1 MQADSF
7 AAELSEKPSSEL
19 IYGFIEYLIHNYY
32 IALLLVRIQF
42 IDDINGPMFME
53 FTNVNHVSLHPEAA
67 KFIGQWHGLLK
78 IDTVPTR

>member
-1 MQADSF
+1 MQADSL
-7 AAELSEKPSSEL
+7 AAELSEKLSSEL

-53 FTNVNHVSLHPEAA
+53 FTNVNHVSLHPETA